1 MTTRE
6 FGIPGSVSLSLSFVS
21 LSVPLSYS
29 PFFYISSPS
38 SVSSSPSFPPRPD
51 ALDPPLPL
59 RPPPHPSA
67 MDNSHEYSSLPNSC
81 IPNVV
86 PPGVDPSTVDFRE
99 FYPYIPNEIKHRKRT
114 TPAQLEILEQ
124 TFALDKKPNGVMRA
138 NLARQLDMTPRGV
151 QVSPRI
157 FTTTPDLPPILTCLF
172 PSIPRFGSRT
182 GVPTLHIP
190 LSSIS
195 PSPLARRRAKEKTLA
210 KKAAA
215 KQQHPQPSQANPA
228 ESQEGAGANDSISL
242 QRSSSTAT
250 DSEHLSLS
258 PPVSPPTVDGLDS
271 PEDFRSAAPS
281 IPSVRFDLTD
291 PNHPINLRRGSL
303 PIITRSTSDD
313 YSRHRIQPTLD
324 PLTRRGSL
332 GIDVSRL
339 AAHPYAHLAAAANNG
354 GGNNTY
360 PGLRQI
366 RGHRIHGSGKS
377 NSLPGAKAADQ
388 YVRLPPSYRP
398 IPSHRASMPYV
409 FSQGTPHSMD
419 TAFVPIKHSTP
430 AFTSRYHDGL
440 YSMPSRPIAEPIPGP
455 LPNPNFSFGDSS
467 ASPPAPSPS
476 TSESEQLSVALNS
489 YAFPPTTDAD
499 QEQEEPPNVSYGP
512 FATRFSSIASL
523 ADSESSFTSAFY
535 SEPGSIDEYPSEFH
549 PHSRR
554 QSQYVSRFS
563 SSRRQSL
570 TAVRPSVLDHFSNLG
585 IEGHVTVSPTD
596 SANRSPEQGHSSQNT
611 SGVNTAY
618 ASPSMSDGSSPH
630 TSTKSARYS
639 LTSELAS
646 ALSVNPDG
654 SVPHVS
660 CQRVLSTGAWS

>member
-1 MTTRE
+1 
-6 FGIPGSVSLSLSFVS
+6 
-21 LSVPLSYS
+21 
-29 PFFYISSPS
+29 
-38 SVSSSPSFPPRPD
+38 
-51 ALDPPLPL
+51 
-59 RPPPHPSA
+59 
-67 MDNSHEYSSLPNSC
+67 MDHSHDYSSLPSSC

-86 PPGVDPSTVDFRE
+86 PPGVDPNLVDFRE

-124 TFALDKKPNGVMRA
+124 MFARDKKPNGVMRA

-151 QVSPRI
+151 QVSPR
-157 FTTTPDLPPILTCLF
+157 TLAPPDLPPSILTCLF

-195 PSPLARRRAKEKTLA
+195 PSPLPRRRAKEKTLA

-215 KQQHPQPSQANPA
+215 AKLQQPQPSQADPT
-228 ESQEGAGANDSISL
+228 ESQEGAGANDSTPL

-258 PPVSPPTVDGLDS
+258 PPVSPPAIDRLDS
-271 PEDFRSAAPS
+271 PEDLRSAAPS
-281 IPSVRFDLTD
+281 IPSVRYDLTD

-313 YSRHRIQPTLD
+313 YSRHRIQPTFD
-324 PLTRRGSL
+324 PLARRGSL
-332 GIDVSRL
+332 GMDVSRL

-354 GGNNTY
+354 GGNNSYT
-360 PGLRQI
+360 GLRPI

-388 YVRLPPSYRP
+388 YGRLTPSYRP

-476 TSESEQLSVALNS
+476 TSESEQLAVALSS

-499 QEQEEPPNVSYGP
+499 QEEEDPPNVSYGP
-512 FATRFSSIASL
+512 FASRFSSIASL

-554 QSQYVSRFS
+554 QSQYASHFS
-563 SSRRQSL
+563 SSRTHSL
-570 TAVRPSVLDHFSNLG
+570 TSFASSVLDHFSNLG
-585 IEGHVTVSPTD
+585 IEGHNTASPTD
-596 SANRSPEQGHSSQNT
+596 SANRSPEQAHSSQNT

-618 ASPSMSDGSSPH
+618 ASPNMSNGSSPH
-630 TSTKSARYS
+630 SSTKPVRFS

-646 ALSVNPDG
+646 ALSNPDG

-660 CQRVLSTGAWS
+660 S